1 MSNEYVKQ
9 LINMQNILWICK
21 TSNEYS

>member
-9 LINMQNILWICK
+9 LINMQDI
-21 TSNEYS
+21 